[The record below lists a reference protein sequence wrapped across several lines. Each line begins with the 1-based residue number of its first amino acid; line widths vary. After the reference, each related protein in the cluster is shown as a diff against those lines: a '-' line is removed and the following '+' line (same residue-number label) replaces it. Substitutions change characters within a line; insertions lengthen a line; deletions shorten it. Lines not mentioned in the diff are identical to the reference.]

1 MIGMLSAV
9 NLDDKLLFKADKVGN
24 VPADRLLPPEF
35 IAVNLLTTKAL
46 P

>member
-1 MIGMLSAV
+1 MLPAI
-9 NLDDKLLFKADKVGN
+9 NLDDKLLFKADKVDN

-35 IAVNLLTTKAL
+35 PTVNLLITKTL